1 MRGAVNLSLK
11 QLEAFIW
18 AADLGSFSRAAEILN
33 TTQPNISARISSLE
47 AVLGVKLMNRDAGSV
62 RLTAKGRALL
72 AHARDVLRATEGL
85 IEASGTS
92 GLIDGTLRLGVTE
105 LITHTWLRRFL
116 KALKEAFPNVTVEL
130 LVDVSV
136 HIEKELFEHA
146 IDLAFHNEPFRH
158 RVSGQQDLGTYPM
171 IWVAAPEIARALPNR
186 PDIPAMAAHAILTP
200 ARSTRLHEEVEAHFG
215 AVPGQRVQLVP
226 SSNLSACLHMSVDGM
241 GIAIL
246 PEAMVMREMATGE
259 LVRIAHDWSPQPL
272 RFQARYDAQKSSQFV
287 ARAAEIAREAAIAFQ
302 AEHP

>member
-62 RLTAKGRALL
+62 RLTARGRDLL
-72 AHARDVLRATEGL
+72 AHARNVLSATEGL

-92 GLIDGTLRLGVTE
+92 GLVDGTLRLGVTE

-116 KALKEAFPNVTVEL
+116 KALKETFPNVTVEL

-158 RVSGQQDLGTYPM
+158 RTSGTLELGHYPM
-171 IWVAAPEIARALPNR
+171 IWVAAPGIARDLPAR
-186 PDIPAMAAHAILTP
+186 PDRGDLAGQVILTP
-200 ARSTRLHEEVEAHFG
+200 ARSTRLHEEVAGHFD
-215 AVPGQRVQLVP
+215 PRPRHRVQLVP
-226 SSNLSACLHMSVDGM
+226 SSNLSACLHMSIDAM
-241 GIAIL
+241 GVAVL
-246 PEAMVMREMATGE
+246 PEAMVTREIASGE
-259 LVRIAHDWSPQPL
+259 LVRIAYDWAPQPL
-272 RFQARYDAQKSSQFV
+272 RFQARYDAGKASQFV
-287 ARAAEIAREAAIAFQ
+287 VRAAEIAQCVAA
-302 AEHP
+302 EYRKS